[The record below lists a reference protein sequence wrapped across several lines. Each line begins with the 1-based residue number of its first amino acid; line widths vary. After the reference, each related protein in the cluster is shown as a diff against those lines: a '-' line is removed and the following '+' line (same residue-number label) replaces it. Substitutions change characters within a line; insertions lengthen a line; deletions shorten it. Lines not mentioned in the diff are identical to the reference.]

1 MTLDE
6 IKVVGI
12 AGAGTMGAS
21 MAQIFAQY
29 GYTVI
34 IYDAFEAGLERGKH
48 LVEINQAS
56 LVEAGDI
63 TAEQSAEIKAISMI
77 LKTAISS
84 LNPFLKDLTLNRIS
98 G

>member
-1 MTLDE
+1 MHHPESVFDNNVTIYYNKSWKTYIKYMKGDLIMTLDE

-48 LVEINQAS
+48 LVEIIRS
-56 LVEAGDI
+56 
-63 TAEQSAEIKAISMI
+63 
-77 LKTAISS
+77 
-84 LNPFLKDLTLNRIS
+84 
-98 G
+98 

>member
-1 MTLDE
+1 MKGDLIMTLDE

-34 IYDAFEAGLERGKH
+34 IYDAFEAGLERG
-48 LVEINQAS
+48 
-56 LVEAGDI
+56 
-63 TAEQSAEIKAISMI
+63 
-77 LKTAISS
+77 
-84 LNPFLKDLTLNRIS
+84 
-98 G
+98 